1 MTEHEKQL
9 VKAKKAQCWIG
20 IALLVPAVFG
30 VLSVVCGV
38 LDLGGLF
45 DWDWLENFAELYNLD
60 GVWEG
65 DGEGAIAPAPLFM
78 GMCAFVGAYLIKGN
92 LHYLCIKTKEDNNE
106 KKPEEQEN

>member
-1 MTEHEKQL
+1 MTEQEKQL

-38 LDLGGLF
+38 LDLGDLF
-45 DWDWLENFAELYNLD
+45 GDWMENFAELYNLD
-60 GVWEG
+60 GVWYG
-65 DGEGAIAPAPLFM
+65 DGEGATAPAPLFM
-78 GMCAFVGAYLIKGN
+78 GMCAFVGAYLIKDN
-92 LHYLCIKTKEDNNE
+92 MHYLCIKTKEDNNE

>member
-1 MTEHEKQL
+1 MTEQEKQL

-38 LDLGGLF
+38 LDLG
-45 DWDWLENFAELYNLD
+45 DYVDWLYNFAELYNLD
-60 GVWEG
+60 GVWDG
-65 DGEGAIAPAPLFM
+65 DEMGAIAPAPLFM
-78 GMCAFVGAYLIKGN
+78 GMCAFVGAYLIKDN

-106 KKPEEQEN
+106 KKSEEQEN